1 MRFKQIVETTTA
13 GSVATV
19 AQPMMTQTRENVN
32 VPGLKPVQQLMKG
45 KSKKKGPYAN
55 SINEGKVKELAMDLK
70 ELTDEE
76 FKKKYS
82 KTKAEIKADM
92 KKVNEDDLSEQDLI
106 VIPGQGRLRR
116 TGFVKQDLDQGEHE
130 GHTLKNS
137 LHTIARAASDLDKRL
152 SVQSEFPEWVSEK
165 IGAAKGMMVT
175 VMDYLISS
183 QEMQQ
188 TDQGVAE
195 EYKQGSSEATAK
207 QVYQYLIQKIP
218 GFMYTAPTADVKKAI
233 SKAMSFGPQISVP
246 DLASYAY
253 GILKTNDLDEGEK
266 NTSYMNKQ
274 NQDFYNK
281 NPNFKRDDRGVKF
294 VGNQLASIV
303 TPTNKP
309 GQIAKKPMTPFRTQ
323 GVEEGNH
330 PFRGV
335 GGAFDRGDDERHD
348 LDPTD
353 WYIVKDGEMF
363 SASIYPRQVQ
373 QAIAQGFSRT
383 RAEAKSRANSQG
395 VAEGSLEEVDRRG
408 FLKGLGAAAMA
419 GAAGSLATKANAQS
433 AQNIPAL
440 IDKIK
445 VSMSNN
451 MIDPES
457 AKYRDIKVYDTADRS
472 GNPVWLITGQFDSK
486 NRMGGYTGYQ
496 GFFVAV
502 NQSTSLP
509 VAMDFEGK
517 NPLQAGFVQGKY
529 KRAIESGKLVYDN
542 GQQVQEESVNQGVAE
557 EKIDFAKKLQKNVD
571 KSNKAVVKTRQ
582 DIGSRIA
589 DIGAGGKEYNVKT
602 DAAWDAAKKKVAEGS
617 APKEKQKTPYRDI
630 NGPEYKAAADK
641 QKEKMAKDK
650 EAEPGKKLADKIDNK
665 KK

>member
-1 MRFKQIVETTTA
+1 
-13 GSVATV
+13 
-19 AQPMMTQTRENVN
+19 
-32 VPGLKPVQQLMKG
+32 
-45 KSKKKGPYAN
+45 
-55 SINEGKVKELAMDLK
+55 
-70 ELTDEE
+70 
-76 FKKKYS
+76 
-82 KTKAEIKADM
+82 
-92 KKVNEDDLSEQDLI
+92 
-106 VIPGQGRLRR
+106 
-116 TGFVKQDLDQGEHE
+116 
-130 GHTLKNS
+130 
-137 LHTIARAASDLDKRL
+137 
-152 SVQSEFPEWVSEK
+152 
-165 IGAAKGMMVT
+165 
-175 VMDYLISS
+175 
-183 QEMQQ
+183 
-188 TDQGVAE
+188 
-195 EYKQGSSEATAK
+195 
-207 QVYQYLIQKIP
+207 
-218 GFMYTAPTADVKKAI
+218 MYTAPTADVKKAI

-309 GQIAKKPMTPFRTQ
+309 GQVAKKPMTPFKTQ
-323 GVEEGNH
+323 GVEEGNR

-395 VAEGSLEEVDRRG
+395 VAEAAKWRTQPDAHDLDTDGSYIP
-408 FLKGLGAAAMA
+408 KGGIKSDNLAIRQKASKTQSEKDPKSMA
-419 GAAGSLATKANAQS
+419 GMFGAKYAKKHGVPTKQLMK
-433 AQNIPAL
+433 NIPL
-440 IDKIK
+440 D
-445 VSMSNN
+445 
-451 MIDPES
+451 
-457 AKYRDIKVYDTADRS
+457 AKK
-472 GNPVWLITGQFDSK
+472 K
-486 NRMGGYTGYQ
+486 
-496 GFFVAV
+496 
-502 NQSTSLP
+502 
-509 VAMDFEGK
+509 E
-517 NPLQAGFVQGKY
+517 
-529 KRAIESGKLVYDN
+529 
-542 GQQVQEESVNQGVAE
+542 QGVAE
-557 EKIDFAKKLQKNVD
+557 GSVDKKPYPKTWHDVDPKISKLVDTMSPEEKVKKGYANPSILKKNKQQGVAEGHGSEELANEVYAEFERTYPNLARRADERTVHAAIMDVLNYGGDSNPSALAQDVARAVKQEMQQGVAEGKIDFAKKLQKNVD

>member
-1 MRFKQIVETTTA
+1 
-13 GSVATV
+13 
-19 AQPMMTQTRENVN
+19 
-32 VPGLKPVQQLMKG
+32 
-45 KSKKKGPYAN
+45 
-55 SINEGKVKELAMDLK
+55 
-70 ELTDEE
+70 
-76 FKKKYS
+76 
-82 KTKAEIKADM
+82 M
-92 KKVNEDDLSEQDLI
+92 KKVNEDDLAEQDLI

-183 QEMQQ
+183 REMQHD
-188 TDQGVAE
+188 TD
-195 EYKQGSSEATAK
+195 
-207 QVYQYLIQKIP
+207 
-218 GFMYTAPTADVKKAI
+218 
-233 SKAMSFGPQISVP
+233 AM
-246 DLASYAY
+246 A
-253 GILKTNDLDEGEK
+253 EGEK

-281 NPNFKRDDRGVKF
+281 NPNFKRDDRGIKF

-303 TPTNKP
+303 TPTNKL
-309 GQIAKKPMTPFRTQ
+309 GQVAKKPMTPFKTQ
-323 GVEEGNH
+323 AMAENNR

-363 SASIYPRQVQ
+363 LASIYPNDVQ

-383 RAEAKSRANSQG
+383 EAKAKSRANSQG
-395 VAEGSLEEVDRRG
+395 VAEG
-408 FLKGLGAAAMA
+408 
-419 GAAGSLATKANAQS
+419 
-433 AQNIPAL
+433 
-440 IDKIK
+440 
-445 VSMSNN
+445 
-451 MIDPES
+451 
-457 AKYRDIKVYDTADRS
+457 
-472 GNPVWLITGQFDSK
+472 
-486 NRMGGYTGYQ
+486 
-496 GFFVAV
+496 
-502 NQSTSLP
+502 
-509 VAMDFEGK
+509 
-517 NPLQAGFVQGKY
+517 
-529 KRAIESGKLVYDN
+529 
-542 GQQVQEESVNQGVAE
+542 
-557 EKIDFAKKLQKNVD
+557 KIDFAKKLQKTVD

>member
-1 MRFKQIVETTTA
+1 
-13 GSVATV
+13 
-19 AQPMMTQTRENVN
+19 
-32 VPGLKPVQQLMKG
+32 
-45 KSKKKGPYAN
+45 
-55 SINEGKVKELAMDLK
+55 
-70 ELTDEE
+70 
-76 FKKKYS
+76 
-82 KTKAEIKADM
+82 
-92 KKVNEDDLSEQDLI
+92 
-106 VIPGQGRLRR
+106 
-116 TGFVKQDLDQGEHE
+116 
-130 GHTLKNS
+130 
-137 LHTIARAASDLDKRL
+137 
-152 SVQSEFPEWVSEK
+152 
-165 IGAAKGMMVT
+165 
-175 VMDYLISS
+175 
-183 QEMQQ
+183 
-188 TDQGVAE
+188 
-195 EYKQGSSEATAK
+195 
-207 QVYQYLIQKIP
+207 
-218 GFMYTAPTADVKKAI
+218 MYTAPTADVKKAI

-395 VAEGSLEEVDRRG
+395 VAEGSVDKKPYPNTWHNVDPKLGKQVDNMSPEEKVKKG
-408 FLKGLGAAAMA
+408 YSNPSILKKKKEQGVAEGYSLKKTNVNKYMEPGDPDEYTQDINIKDTDYEIINNKTGQVVGTASWTTNDYFGPGALKITMKN
-419 GAAGSLATKANAQS
+419 GATRWL
-433 AQNIPAL
+433 
-440 IDKIK
+440 
-445 VSMSNN
+445 
-451 MIDPES
+451 
-457 AKYRDIKVYDTADRS
+457 DIWEREK
-472 GNPVWLITGQFDSK
+472 GNPQTAF
-486 NRMGGYTGYQ
+486 NR
-496 GFFVAV
+496 FVKDPKTA
-502 NQSTSLP
+502 
-509 VAMDFEGK
+509 K
-517 NPLQAGFVQGKY
+517 KY
-529 KRAIESGKLVYDN
+529 KE
-542 GQQVQEESVNQGVAE
+542 QGVAE

-650 EAEPGKKLADKIDNK
+650 ESEPGKKLADKIDNK